1 MAVKGSVS
9 PKERVNIVYR
19 SEIGDSKEEVEL
31 PLKVLVLGD
40 FSFKESAQPME
51 DREIVSVDKDNFDD
65 ILEGH
70 DLNLDIEVEDKLS
83 GKKDKTLPI
92 HLDFNSIKDFNPD
105 NIINQVPALQKVVDL
120 RNAIISLKG
129 PLGNIP
135 AFRKQIQSILGD
147 DAKRD
152 QLMKELGIK

>member
-1 MAVKGSVS
+1 MGVKGSVS

-40 FSFKESAQPME
+40 FSFKENGMPVE
-51 DREIVSVDKDNFDD
+51 DREIVDVNKENFDD

-70 DLNLDIEVEDKLS
+70 ELSLDIDVADKLS
-83 GKKDKTLPI
+83 GKKDKTIPV

-105 NIINQVPALQKVVDL
+105 NIISQVPALQKVVDL
-120 RNAIISLKG
+120 RKAIISLKG

-147 DAKRD
+147 DSKRD
-152 QLMKELGIK
+152 QLMKELGLK